1 MPPAP
6 DRPLVRPAGLV
17 QTRGM
22 TTSDFIPVDVVT
34 VFTDAEGQYGNP
46 LGLLRSSAATRGRE
60 QAIATALGFSETVF
74 VDEIVEGQERSA
86 AIRIFTPAAELPFAG
101 HPCVGT
107 AWWLAEQGSPI
118 RRLRVAAGDVEVRYD
133 GDVTWVT
140 GRASWA
146 PEFEWHQLDR
156 PADVEALDA
165 TAFIEGAHYAW
176 AWIDETAGH
185 LRSRMFAPAM
195 SITEDEATGAAAVR
209 ITDLLQR
216 DLVIDQGEG
225 SRLLTRRRDDGW
237 IAVGGR
243 TERSEPRIL
252 ELAERE

>member
-1 MPPAP
+1 
-6 DRPLVRPAGLV
+6 
-17 QTRGM
+17 M
-22 TTSDFIPVDVVT
+22 TTSDSIPVDVVS
-34 VFTDAEGQYGNP
+34 VFTDADGAHGNP

-74 VDEIVEGQERSA
+74 VDEIVEREERSA
-86 AIRIFTPAAELPFAG
+86 VIRIFTPADELPFAG

-107 AWWLAEQGSPI
+107 AWWLAEQGAPA
-118 RRLRVAAGDVEVRYD
+118 RTLQVAAGDVAVRYD
-133 GDVTWVT
+133 GDITWIT

-156 PADVEALDA
+156 PADVDALDA

-176 AWIDETAGH
+176 AWIDEEAGH

-195 SITEDEATGAAAVR
+195 SIVEDEATGAAAVR
-209 ITDLLQR
+209 ITELLER
-216 DLVIDQGEG
+216 DLAIDQGAG
-225 SRLLTRRRDDGW
+225 SRLLTRRGDDGW

-243 TERSEPRIL
+243 TVRSEPRIL
-252 ELAERE
+252 ELGDLG